1 MIFRKA
7 AQNDIENVAQIYS
20 DVILGE
26 EKGQAFTG
34 WQRDVYPVKATA
46 EKALERQD
54 LFVAEDD
61 SGIVATAIINKIQ
74 VDVYEGA
81 PWSYNAPENE
91 VMVLHTLAVSPK
103 HFGKG
108 IGRKFVEFYEQYA
121 LSNGCRYLRMD
132 TNANN
137 TKARA
142 MYKKLGYKEIGI
154 VDCIFNGI
162 KGVGLVLLEKTL
174 I

>member
-7 AQNDIENVAQIYS
+7 TQNDIENVAQIYS
-20 DVILGE
+20 DVIAGE

-46 EKALERQD
+46 ENALERQD
-54 LFVAEDD
+54 LFVAEDGG
-61 SGIVATAIINKIQ
+61 GIVATAIINKLQ

-81 PWSYNAPENE
+81 PWTYNAPENE

-108 IGRKFVEFYEQYA
+108 IGRKFVEFYEQFA
-121 LSNGCRYLRMD
+121 LSCGCRYLRMD
-132 TNANN
+132 TNENN